1 MSQVDVGSRLPSLF
15 VPTFGIAAAGG
26 FSNAP
31 RICHTGGVSATQSTD
46 GTNTDAIITVLY
58 VAECFIAANCTV
70 TGAAV
75 LWGTNT
81 NGNAKVMLFD
91 SAGTRVAI
99 SATTDVSAYTGASYG
114 TNIDFAATYAAKG
127 PATYYIGV
135 INDDATND
143 IRTWP
148 LGAFGTAAVTGLVYA
163 TATGYATITP
173 PTTFTA
179 DVGPIASLY

>member
-1 MSQVDVGSRLPSLF
+1 MITLGLGTPTDF
-15 VPTFGIAAAGG
+15 VPTLGIAAAGG
-26 FSNAP
+26 FSNSP
-31 RICHTGGVSATQSTD
+31 RICHTGGFSATQTTD
-46 GTNTDAIITVLY
+46 GTNTDAIVTVLY
-58 VAECFIAANCTV
+58 VAECFIPWNCTV

-99 SATTDVSAYTGASYG
+99 SASTDVSAYTGASYG
-114 TNIDFAATYAAKG
+114 TNIAFTGTYAAKG

-143 IRTWP
+143 IRTHIM
-148 LGAFGTAAVTGLVYA
+148 GAFGTTAVTGLVYA